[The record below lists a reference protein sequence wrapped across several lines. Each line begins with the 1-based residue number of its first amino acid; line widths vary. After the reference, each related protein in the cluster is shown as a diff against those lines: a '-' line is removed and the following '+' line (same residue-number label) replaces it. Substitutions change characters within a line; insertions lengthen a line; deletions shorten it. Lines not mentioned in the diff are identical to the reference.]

1 MIKNN
6 KGETIVWI
14 LIWVFIISIVI
25 LWISSL
31 INYSRITIQSYDRST
46 KIGILRENLTSIIKW
61 IDLNGV
67 KENEIFYIYKD
78 TSSNNYTVFTW
89 STNVEYKYINARWEK
104 VEDISNYEWDIYARL
119 LWIERE
125 DTSLQNSNKLIRAS
139 IKRLI
144 KK

>member
-25 LWISSL
+25 LGISSL
-31 INYSRITIQSYDRST
+31 MTYSRATIHSYDRST
-46 KIGILRENLTSIIKW
+46 KISILRENLTNIIQW
-61 IDLNGV
+61 INIDTVN
-67 KENEIFYIYKD
+67 ENEIFYIYKN
-78 TSSNNYTVFTW
+78 TTLKEYEIFTG
-89 STNVEYKYINARWEK
+89 STNAGYKYIDVNGDK
-104 VEDISNYEWDIYARL
+104 VDDLENFEWDIYAQI